1 MQLFVKI
8 NIHFFF
14 YLVNIAHL
22 SGWEA
27 LADLQPRVFGGVGI
41 FCWFGC
47 SPCLH
52 YLILQKWFCA
62 LGCEMLF
69 SFFFFLML
77 SLDVQENQ
85 KMMSV
90 DTVWFWS
97 SFEVTWGMCLKQE
110 DDFSK
115 GRDERGSL
123 FYFKIKCEACVC
135 CNKLFAQVN
144 ANGHVLYVRT
154 KKKKKN
160 MKNKKNAWAFS
171 EAPGSLLCEQPD
183 FLSNIVPVYSL

>member
-14 YLVNIAHL
+14 YLVNIAQL

-27 LADLQPRVFGGVGI
+27 LANLQPRVFWGVGI
-41 FCWFGC
+41 LCWFGR

-52 YLILQKWFCA
+52 YLILQKWFLHLDVKC
-62 LGCEMLF
+62 C
-69 SFFFFLML
+69 SVFFFFLML

-97 SFEVTWGMCLKQE
+97 SFEVIWGMCLEQE
-110 DDFSK
+110 DNFSK

-135 CNKLFAQVN
+135 CSKLFAQVN

-154 KKKKKN
+154 KKKKKTW
-160 MKNKKNAWAFS
+160 KTKKMLELSPRPLAVYCVS
-171 EAPGSLLCEQPD
+171 SL
-183 FLSNIVPVYSL
+183 ISL

>member
-1 MQLFVKI
+1 MGGTCGSAAAGVWRCWHFLLIWLFPMFTLF
-8 NIHFFF
+8 N
-14 YLVNIAHL
+14 
-22 SGWEA
+22 
-27 LADLQPRVFGGVGI
+27 LAKM
-41 FCWFGC
+41 
-47 SPCLH
+47 
-52 YLILQKWFCA
+52 ILCTWVWNAVQ
-62 LGCEMLF
+62 
-69 SFFFFLML
+69 FFFFLML

-144 ANGHVLYVRT
+144 ANGHILYVRT
-154 KKKKKN
+154 KKKKKTW
-160 MKNKKNAWAFS
+160 KTKKMLELSRRPLAVYCVSSLIFS
-171 EAPGSLLCEQPD
+171 LILCQ
-183 FLSNIVPVYSL
+183 FILFNGL